1 MKIRII
7 AVGKLK
13 EKFWKDA
20 VQEYVKRL
28 GAYAKIEIIQV
39 QDRDPVKCG
48 GEQDA
53 MQLEAADILKA
64 IPAGTQTILLAIDGK
79 QYSSEDFSK
88 QMEKKMATG
97 ISDFCFI
104 IGGSTGVDETIE
116 SMADEKLSF
125 GAITLP
131 HNLARV
137 VLVEQLY
144 RAFKIMRNE
153 PYHK

>member
-28 GAYAKIEIIQV
+28 GAYAKIEIVQV

-64 IPAGTQTILLAIDGK
+64 IPAGAQTILLAIDGK

-88 QMEKKMATG
+88 QMEKKMSAGT
-97 ISDFCFI
+97 SDFCFI

-144 RAFKIMRNE
+144 RALKIMRNE

>member
-20 VQEYVKRL
+20 VQDYVKRL
-28 GAYAKIEIIQV
+28 GAYAKIEIIEV
-39 QDRDPVKCG
+39 QDRDPAKCG
-48 GEQDA
+48 GEKIA
-53 MQLEAADILKA
+53 MQLEASDILKA
-64 IPAGTQTILLAIDGK
+64 IPASAQAILLAIDGK
-79 QYSSEDFSK
+79 QYSSEQFAQRLNKYLSSG
-88 QMEKKMATG
+88 T
-97 ISDFCFI
+97 SDFCFI
-104 IGGSTGVDETIE
+104 IGGSTGVDVAVKKR
-116 SMADEKLSF
+116 ADEEISF
-125 GAITLP
+125 GPITLP

-144 RAFKIMRNE
+144 RTFKIIRNE